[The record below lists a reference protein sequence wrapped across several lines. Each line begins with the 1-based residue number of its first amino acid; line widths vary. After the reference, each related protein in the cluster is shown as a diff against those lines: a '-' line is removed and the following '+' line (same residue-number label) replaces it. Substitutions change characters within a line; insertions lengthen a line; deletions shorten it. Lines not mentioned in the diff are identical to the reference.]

1 MIVLN
6 LLLDIFIGVWVVMGV
21 CWGIVVVVE
30 LVVVNVG
37 FGKMIVIV
45 LKF

>member
-1 MIVLN
+1 
-6 LLLDIFIGVWVVMGV
+6 MGV
-21 CWGIVVVVE
+21 CWGMVVVVE

-45 LKF
+45 FKF